1 MTSALDFARCVALRL
16 EERLTGTWPRQNA
29 ENATEGE
36 PLTCWRSVF
45 GSGEAHAFDRRLQ
58 WDGLDEHRAAEL
70 IMPPQEPPIPIAPW
84 ATFLADVC
92 EVPSSG
98 TDRSEG
104 APNPIAFEEV
114 LSPFV
119 QVARV
124 RLRQVVPDIDQQ
136 LLAQAQVSSERA
148 LLRQLSAAAGQT
160 LFAHFAAERAVRGGP
175 GLGLGGPPRSQYHRF
190 VRALR
195 EAHLQPL
202 IERRPVLA
210 RLLAVRAAF
219 WVEVHAEFVKRL
231 AADRGDLS
239 AIFGIDPLAKVAHLK
254 TGLGESHCGGRSVFQ
269 VRFTSE
275 AELMYKPR
283 PLSID
288 VAFYGFLEW
297 LNQRGLAPCQKTLRV
312 LDRDAYGWVEVVKPM
327 PMSDERQVQSY
338 FERAGGLLAVAYVL
352 GSTDL
357 HAGNVIAA
365 GPDPIPVDLET
376 IMGPSALRPPGDPA
390 DNTLPRRSRSNVLGT
405 RLLPFWL
412 MKSDGG
418 ELREG
423 GIGGGT
429 GNELSVVVKAW
440 RHTNTDWMAQREEVR
455 VARGSHRARKGV
467 EIPTPVDH
475 MEDVVRGFERGYA
488 LMRRYCA
495 DIVSE
500 RGPLAAFRGCR
511 VRVILRDTRAYFAAL
526 RRGLHPKHL
535 KDGLDHSLQ
544 FEVLKSPFLAHSDP
558 IGFWPALAS
567 EQRDLENLDYPQ
579 FSMATDG
586 FDLYDAQ
593 GRTVGPFSL
602 ASPHASAMERV
613 ARLSDDDQRHQVALI
628 RFSFACLSSPAAP
641 GRRNPDDEV
650 SPEALNFATE
660 ARRIGSVIESLVVRD
675 PSGPACWVG
684 RQWTGRG
691 REAELRRLDH
701 TLYDGSIGVALFLV
715 ALDTVEA
722 TGHGDLAVEALLP
735 LRNTLRNTNE
745 LANLVDRRGIGIA
758 KGIGGIIYTLTQ
770 IGRMTGDV
778 SWVDDA
784 QLAAHA
790 IDLRRIRSETVTEV
804 LGGASGALLSLLS
817 LHALAGKPAVL
828 KQATECGEHIL
839 ARVGACS
846 GEGGLGFAHGA
857 GGVSSALA
865 RLARVTGDER
875 FATASVAGLRQAMS
889 NDNSALEDGPP
900 EGEGRTPV
908 AEAPSSWVH
917 TWCHGNVGTELG
929 HIRHGVGP
937 LPASSIAPVV
947 AKADLSTTDHPCCGN
962 LGRAELLLSAGQADL
977 AADLATRVIDRAFLT
992 GSYEIGHG
1000 IPDARWVPGFFQG
1013 LSGIGYQLLRM
1024 SAAEALPCLLA
1035 FE

>member
-1 MTSALDFARCVALRL
+1 MTSALDLARCVALRL
-16 EERLTGTWPRQNA
+16 EERLAGTWARQDS
-29 ENATEGE
+29 ENGREGE
-36 PLTCWRSVF
+36 PLTRWRSIF
-45 GSGEAHAFDRRLQ
+45 GSAEAHAFDRRLQ
-58 WDGLDEHRAAEL
+58 WDGLDELRAAEL
-70 IMPPQEPPIPIAPW
+70 IMPPQEPPLPITPW

-92 EVPSSG
+92 EVPSDEA
-98 TDRSEG
+98 DRSED
-104 APNPIAFEEV
+104 APSPIAFEEV

-119 QVARV
+119 HVARR
-124 RLRQVVPDIDQQ
+124 RLRQVVPDLDQQ
-136 LLAQAQVSSERA
+136 LLPQAQVSSERV
-148 LLRQLSAAAGQT
+148 LLRELSATAGQT
-160 LFAHFAAERAVRGGP
+160 LFAHFAAERAARGGP
-175 GLGLGGPPRSQYHRF
+175 GLGLHGPPRSQYHRF

-195 EAHLQPL
+195 EAHLEPL
-202 IERRPVLA
+202 IERYPVLA

-219 WVEVHAEFVKRL
+219 WVEVHAEFVGRL

-239 AIFGIDPLAKVAHLK
+239 ATFGIDPLAQVAHLK
-254 TGLGESHCGGRSVFQ
+254 TGLGEKHCRGRSVFQ
-269 VRFTSE
+269 VWFTSE
-275 AELMYKPR
+275 TEVVYKPR

-312 LDRDAYGWVEVVKPM
+312 LDRGAYGWVEAVRPM
-327 PMSDERQVQSY
+327 PMSNDGQVQSY

-352 GSTDL
+352 GATDL
-357 HAGNVIAA
+357 HSGNVIAA

-376 IMGPSALRPPGDPA
+376 IMGVSALRPPGDPTDDA
-390 DNTLPRRSRSNVLGT
+390 LPHRSRSNVLDT

-412 MKSDGG
+412 MNTDGG

-429 GNELSVVVKAW
+429 GNELSVVVKTW
-440 RHTNTDWMAQREEVR
+440 RHTNTDWMAQRDEVR
-455 VARGSHRARKGV
+455 VARGSHRARKGA

-475 MEDVVRGFERGYA
+475 VEDVVRGFERGYA
-488 LMRRYCA
+488 LVRRHCA

-511 VRVILRDTRAYFAAL
+511 VRVLLRDTRVYFAAL

-535 KDGLDHSLQ
+535 TDGLDHSLQ

-567 EQRDLENLDYPQ
+567 EQRDLENLDYPL

-586 FDLYDAQ
+586 LDLYDAQ
-593 GRTVGPFSL
+593 GRTVGLFSL

-628 RFSFACLSSPAAP
+628 RFSLACLSSSAAP
-641 GRRNPDDEV
+641 GRRNPDDKV
-650 SPEALNFATE
+650 SSEALNFRTE
-660 ARRIGSVIESLVVRD
+660 ARAIGSVIESLVVRD
-675 PSGPACWVG
+675 PNGPACWVG

-722 TGHGDLAVEALLP
+722 TGHGDLAAEALLP
-735 LRNTLRNTNE
+735 LRNTLRNANE
-745 LANLVDRRGIGIA
+745 LANLIDRTGIGIA
-758 KGIGGIIYTLTQ
+758 KGIGGVIYALTQ
-770 IGRMTGDV
+770 IGRMTGDA

-790 IDLRRIRSETVTEV
+790 IGLLRIRSETATEV
-804 LGGASGALLSLLS
+804 LKGASGALLSLLS
-817 LHALAGKPAVL
+817 LHALAGEPAVL

-839 ARVGACS
+839 ARVG
-846 GEGGLGFAHGA
+846 EGGPGFAHGA

-875 FATASVAGLRQAMS
+875 FATASETGFRQAMS
-889 NDNSALEDGPP
+889 DHNSALEDGPP
-900 EGEGRTPV
+900 EEEGRTPV

-917 TWCHGNVGTELG
+917 TWCNGNVGTELG
-929 HIRHGVGP
+929 HIRHGLGP
-937 LPASSIAPVV
+937 LPASSIVPVA

-962 LGRAELLLSAGQADL
+962 LGRAELLLSAGRADL
-977 AADLATRVIDRAFLT
+977 AADLATRVIERAFLT

-1000 IPDARWVPGFFQG
+1000 LPDARWVPGFFQG